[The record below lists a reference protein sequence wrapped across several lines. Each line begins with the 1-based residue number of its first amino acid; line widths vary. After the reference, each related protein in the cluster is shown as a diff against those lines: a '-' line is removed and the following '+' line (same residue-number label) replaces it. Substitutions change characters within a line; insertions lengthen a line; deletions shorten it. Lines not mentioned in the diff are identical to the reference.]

1 MQTVSI
7 QTANRHQVIVEQM
20 IDQAQ
25 QLAAGWEKL
34 SRKQKLQAWADWP
47 LLVRASGCSTSSTG
61 CCRPSRASTKGGG
74 FAPLLRRGRQSE
86 ARAVSAEGPG
96 RREWVRRS
104 APSPVTVNL

>member
-34 SRKQKLQAWADWP
+34 SRKQKLQAWADWT
-47 LLVRASGCSTSSTG
+47 AT
-61 CCRPSRASTKGGG
+61 RPPA
-74 FAPLLRRGRQSE
+74 AYRR
-86 ARAVSAEGPG
+86 
-96 RREWVRRS
+96 
-104 APSPVTVNL
+104 